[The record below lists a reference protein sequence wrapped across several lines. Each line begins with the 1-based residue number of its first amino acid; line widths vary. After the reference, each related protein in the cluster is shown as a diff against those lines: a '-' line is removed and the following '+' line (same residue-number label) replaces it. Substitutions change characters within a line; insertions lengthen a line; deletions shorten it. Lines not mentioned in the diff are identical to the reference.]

1 MSGGATGP
9 VVLLMGP
16 TASGKTELALTL
28 AERLPLEIVSVDS
41 ALVYRGLDI
50 GTAKPSAEA
59 RARVPHHLI
68 DVAEPDEHYS
78 AGRFCADALA
88 CIEAIHERGRIP
100 LLTGGTML
108 YFRVLLDGIAPM
120 PPADPDVR
128 RQLEAETATG
138 GLAAMHAE
146 LARVDPA
153 AAARIHAHDPQRVQ
167 RALEVWRLTGR
178 PISEW
183 QADRQPL
190 AAPTLQLC
198 VAPGDRQR
206 LHDRIE
212 RRFHAMLQ
220 AGLVEEVERLRARP
234 GMDADLP
241 SMRAVGY
248 RQVWQYLAGEVDHAG
263 MVERAVV
270 ATRQLAKRQFT
281 WLRRFEGAH
290 WFDSDTVDG
299 AALETRLIAFRGQ
312 APEFTAR

>member
-1 MSGGATGP
+1 MSDAATGP
-9 VVLLMGP
+9 MVLLMGP
-16 TASGKTELALTL
+16 TASGKTELALAL

-50 GTAKPSAEA
+50 GTAKPSAAE
-59 RARVPHHLI
+59 RGRVPHHLI
-68 DVAEPDEHYS
+68 DIAEPEENYS
-78 AGRFCADALA
+78 AGRFRADALA
-88 CIEAIHERGRIP
+88 CIEAIHARGSIP
-100 LLTGGTML
+100 LLAGGTML

-120 PPADPDVR
+120 PPADPGLR
-128 RQLEAETATG
+128 RELEAETEAR
-138 GLAAMHAE
+138 GLAALHAE
-146 LARVDPA
+146 LSRVDAA
-153 AAARIHAHDPQRVQ
+153 AAARIHAHDPQRIQ

-212 RRFHAMLQ
+212 RRFHTMLA
-220 AGLVEEVERLRARP
+220 AGLVDEVERLRARP
-234 GMDADLP
+234 GMHADLP

-248 RQVWQYLAGEVDHAG
+248 RQVWQYLAGDIDNG
-263 MVERAVV
+263 SMIERAVV

-281 WLRRFEGAH
+281 WLRRFEAAH
-290 WFDSDTVDG
+290 WFDSETVDSAVLEARV
-299 AALETRLIAFRGQ
+299 AAFLG
-312 APEFTAR
+312 

>member
-1 MSGGATGP
+1 MSDAATGP
-9 VVLLMGP
+9 MVLLMGP
-16 TASGKTELALTL
+16 TASGKTELALAL

-50 GTAKPSAEA
+50 GTAKPSAAE
-59 RARVPHHLI
+59 RGRVPHHLI
-68 DVAEPDEHYS
+68 DIAEPEENYS
-78 AGRFCADALA
+78 AGRFRADALA
-88 CIEAIHERGRIP
+88 CIEAIHARGRIP

-120 PPADPDVR
+120 PPADPGVR
-128 RQLEAETATG
+128 RELEAETEAR
-138 GLAAMHAE
+138 GLAALHAE
-146 LARVDPA
+146 LSRVDAA
-153 AAARIHAHDPQRVQ
+153 AAARIHAHDPQRIQ

-212 RRFHAMLQ
+212 RRFHTMLA
-220 AGLVEEVERLRARP
+220 AGLVDEVERLRARP
-234 GMDADLP
+234 GMHADLP

-248 RQVWQYLAGEVDHAG
+248 RQVWQYLAGDIDNG
-263 MVERAVV
+263 SMIERAVV

-281 WLRRFEGAH
+281 WLRRFEAAH
-290 WFDSDTVDG
+290 WFESETVDG
-299 AALETRLIAFRGQ
+299 AVLEARVAAFLG
-312 APEFTAR
+312 

>member
-1 MSGGATGP
+1 MSDAATGP
-9 VVLLMGP
+9 MVLLMGP
-16 TASGKTELALTL
+16 TASGKTELALAL

-50 GTAKPSAEA
+50 GTAKPSAAE
-59 RARVPHHLI
+59 RGRVPHHLI
-68 DVAEPDEHYS
+68 DIAEPEENYS
-78 AGRFCADALA
+78 AGRFRADALA
-88 CIEAIHERGRIP
+88 CIEAIHARGRIP

-120 PPADPDVR
+120 PPADPGVR
-128 RQLEAETATG
+128 RELEAETEAR
-138 GLAAMHAE
+138 GLAALHAE
-146 LARVDPA
+146 LSRVDAA
-153 AAARIHAHDPQRVQ
+153 AAARIHAHDPQRIQ

-212 RRFHAMLQ
+212 RRFHTMLA
-220 AGLVEEVERLRARP
+220 AGLVDEVERLRARP
-234 GMDADLP
+234 GMHADLP

-248 RQVWQYLAGEVDHAG
+248 RQVWQYLAGDIDNG
-263 MVERAVV
+263 SMIERAVV

-281 WLRRFEGAH
+281 WLRRFEAAH
-290 WFDSDTVDG
+290 WFDSETVDSAVLEARV
-299 AALETRLIAFRGQ
+299 AAFLG
-312 APEFTAR
+312 

>member
-1 MSGGATGP
+1 MSDAATGP
-9 VVLLMGP
+9 MVLLMGP
-16 TASGKTELALTL
+16 TASGKTELALAL

-50 GTAKPSAEA
+50 GTAKPSAAE
-59 RARVPHHLI
+59 RGRVPHHLI
-68 DVAEPDEHYS
+68 DIAEPEENYS
-78 AGRFCADALA
+78 AGRFRADALA
-88 CIEAIHERGRIP
+88 CIEAIHARGRIP
-100 LLTGGTML
+100 LLAGGTML

-120 PPADPDVR
+120 PPADPGVR
-128 RQLEAETATG
+128 RELEAETEAR
-138 GLAAMHAE
+138 GLAALHAE
-146 LARVDPA
+146 LSRVDAA
-153 AAARIHAHDPQRVQ
+153 AAARIHAHDPQRIQ

-212 RRFHAMLQ
+212 RRFHTMLA
-220 AGLVEEVERLRARP
+220 AGLVDEVERLRARP
-234 GMDADLP
+234 GMHADLP

-248 RQVWQYLAGEVDHAG
+248 RQVWQYLAGDIDNG
-263 MVERAVV
+263 SMIERAVV

-281 WLRRFEGAH
+281 WLRRFEAAH
-290 WFDSDTVDG
+290 WFESETVDG
-299 AALETRLIAFRGQ
+299 AVLEARVAAFLG
-312 APEFTAR
+312 